1 MPESSNHRLPFI
13 AGFEKI
19 RKNIYFVLLEPESY
33 GNIGAS
39 ARALKTCGFK
49 NLILVNPRIDVTHP
63 ETYWMAHQSEE
74 IIKRAQIVNTFQEA
88 IADKKLVVA
97 TTQRKRQFKFPFYTP
112 EEIAEKIEK
121 IGIDHP
127 VAIVFGRERTGL
139 TNQELLCCHIHS
151 TVLTATYKPALNLAQ
166 SVMLYAHTFFKMLNV
181 KNTRY
186 TYDLATQRELES
198 FYDHLQGSLN
208 QVGFVPRDSM
218 DDFISRFKRLIGR
231 SLAEKRDIR
240 LLHKL
245 IQIYEKKIR
254 LLQRQIS
261 SPNSNFRIH

>member
-1 MPESSNHRLPFI
+1 MPDNTDHRLPFI
-13 AGFEKI
+13 TAFEKL
-19 RKNIYFVLLEPESY
+19 RTNIFFVLLEPESY

-49 NLILVNPRIDVTHP
+49 NLILVNPRVDITHP
-63 ETYWMAHQSEE
+63 ETYWMAHHSED
-74 IIKRAQIVNTFQEA
+74 IIKRAQVVDTFQEA

-112 EEIAEKIEK
+112 EEITTRIEQ
-121 IGIDHP
+121 IGLDHS

-139 TNQELLCCHIHS
+139 TNQELLRCHIHS
-151 TVLTATYKPALNLAQ
+151 TILTATYKPALNLAQ
-166 SVMLYAHTFFKMLNV
+166 SVMIYAHTFFKLLNV
-181 KNTRY
+181 NNAGY
-186 TYDLATQRELES
+186 TYDLATQKELEK
-198 FYDHLQGSLN
+198 FYGHLQQSLN

-245 IQIYEKKIR
+245 IQIYEKRIR
-254 LLQRQIS
+254 LLEKQTGS
-261 SPNSNFRIH
+261 SASGLNIH

>member
-1 MPESSNHRLPFI
+1 MPESANNRLPFLSS
-13 AGFEKI
+13 FEKI
-19 RKNIYFVLLEPESY
+19 RKNVYFVLLEPESH

-39 ARALKTCGFK
+39 ARALKTCGFR
-49 NLILVNPRIDVTHP
+49 NLILVNPQIDITHP

-74 IIKRAQIVNTFQEA
+74 IVKRAKIVNTLQEA
-88 IADKKLVVA
+88 IADKQLVVA

-112 EEIAEKIEK
+112 EEIAEKIGE
-121 IGIDHP
+121 IGSDHP

-151 TVLTATYKPALNLAQ
+151 TILTATYKPALNLAQ
-166 SVMLYAHTFFKMLNV
+166 SVMIYAHTFFKSLNI

-186 TYDLATQRELES
+186 TYDLATQGELES
-198 FYDHLQGSLN
+198 FYDHLQKSLN

-231 SLAEKRDIR
+231 SLAEKRDLR

-245 IQIYEKKIR
+245 LQIYEKKIG
-254 LLQRQIS
+254 LMQKQIS
-261 SPNSNFRIH
+261 PAKTDFHIH